1 MRTNNEQNNIEKTPQ
16 KQRSVENRRFTES
29 PKALRRSFRRVRQR
43 GGSVH
48 FSKIKSEEEGKRIV
62 RPNSLNL
69 KLNGNCGDGR
79 NYLIK
84 NERENIDEEQKI
96 EKGIDIKKIK
106 NGEEIVESLKENDS
120 KEEDGEESKNV
131 TDFAFQLQQKMTS
144 VLRHQYGNGRKLH
157 VLFVDSPDICNLRKE
172 KFDNNEN
179 QGKYQRR
186 KWSSERLPSK
196 SLLKNRRLSNS
207 KNEEKEENNFLKRKN
222 DLKTNNSLINQ
233 KVFFERKYFDLTKRH
248 SNASTG
254 SGNGIIYGNNR
265 HKEKA
270 RATKVVEKIEKNE
283 FTEANDEKL
292 NIKRRFWSL
301 RNKKRKFSNNINC
314 DIINC
319 GKKLSNSCETVGT
332 RLALFE
338 QGCEQD
344 RLTGEWVQVQILHL
358 PNEPEGLGFGIVGG
372 HSTGVVI
379 KSIVAGSVADKDQR
393 LRPGD
398 RILQIG
404 HISTQGLNS
413 QQIAALLRQQ
423 DGPYVQ
429 MTVAHSIQ
437 LQDTETTDTP
447 SKKNFFLNFF
457 TKMEVKFLIKKKF
470 NCVSW

>member
-1 MRTNNEQNNIEKTPQ
+1 
-16 KQRSVENRRFTES
+16 
-29 PKALRRSFRRVRQR
+29 
-43 GGSVH
+43 
-48 FSKIKSEEEGKRIV
+48 
-62 RPNSLNL
+62 
-69 KLNGNCGDGR
+69 
-79 NYLIK
+79 
-84 NERENIDEEQKI
+84 
-96 EKGIDIKKIK
+96 
-106 NGEEIVESLKENDS
+106 
-120 KEEDGEESKNV
+120 
-131 TDFAFQLQQKMTS
+131 MTK

-172 KFDNNEN
+172 NFVNNEN

-196 SLLKNRRLSNS
+196 SLLKNRRLLNS
-207 KNEEKEENNFLKRKN
+207 KDEEKEGNFLKRKN

-233 KVFFERKYFDLTKRH
+233 KRFFERKYFDLTKRH

-265 HKEKA
+265 QKEKA
-270 RATKVVEKIEKNE
+270 RATKGVEKIEKNE

-301 RNKKRKFSNNINC
+301 RNKKRKFSNNFGC
-314 DIINC
+314 EIINC

-344 RLTGEWVQVQILHL
+344 RVWMCKRVLTGEWVQVQILHL

-447 SKKNFFLNFF
+447 SNQKNFFLNFS
-457 TKMEVKFLIKKKF
+457 TKMEVKF
-470 NCVSW
+470 